1 MSYSLYGD
9 DLVADIY
16 KKQKNPC
23 NTLRPELLCPLHTHT
38 EYIKK
43 KSLIALIQI
52 GLHGEVVQFS
62 KLFHFIQIIMIQV
75 AQANFRGPFLILQD
89 MKEQTEN

>member
-1 MSYSLYGD
+1 M
-9 DLVADIY
+9 A
-16 KKQKNPC
+16 Q
-23 NTLRPELLCPLHTHT
+23 
-38 EYIKK
+38 
-43 KSLIALIQI
+43 IQI

-75 AQANFRGPFLILQD
+75 AQANFRGPLLILQD

>member
-16 KKQKNPC
+16 KKQKKLC

-43 KSLIALIQI
+43 KVPHSTDT
-52 GLHGEVVQFS
+52 
-62 KLFHFIQIIMIQV
+62 
-75 AQANFRGPFLILQD
+75 NRPPW
-89 MKEQTEN
+89 

>member
-16 KKQKNPC
+16 KKQINPG
-23 NTLRPELLCPLHTHT
+23 NTLRPELLCFLHTHT

-75 AQANFRGPFLILQD
+75 AQANFRGPLLNQKILSC
-89 MKEQTEN
+89 